1 MDKIETVEDFKKF
14 LSSNREK
21 LLNFAIN
28 IKDLPSDDD
37 WIQDDEWDEVY
48 KQEVIKNGKV

>member
-21 LLNFAIN
+21 LLNFTVN
-28 IKDLPSDDD
+28 IKDLSSDDD

>member
-14 LSSNREK
+14 LSSTREN

-28 IKDLPSDDD
+28 IKDLPADDD

-48 KQEVIKNGKV
+48 KQEVIKNEKI

>member
-1 MDKIETVEDFKKF
+1 MDKIETVEDFKEF

-48 KQEVIKNGKV
+48 QQEVIKNGKV

>member
-1 MDKIETVEDFKKF
+1 MDRIETVEDFKKF

-21 LLNFAIN
+21 LLNLAVN

>member
-14 LSSNREK
+14 LSNNREK
-21 LLNFAIN
+21 LLNSAVN

>member
-14 LSSNREK
+14 LSNNRVK
-21 LLNFAIN
+21 LLNFAVN

-48 KQEVIKNGKV
+48 KQEVIKNVKV